1 MKQISAFLLWVIVT
15 ATSGYS
21 QVINWQAAAGGGH
34 QCFFEDMTLTADSG
48 FAVTGSLTSPVANE
62 ALDPPFSANWIA
74 STNYWIVKYNSQRKI
89 QWQKRFGGFGDDTP
103 SSLKVS
109 RDGALIVGGTS
120 NSPISGNKTEASVMN
135 DAWVVKLDLNGNIIW
150 QNVIRAVDDDYLN
163 CMDTTLD
170 NGVIMAISTK
180 SGIGLEKT
188 IPLYGVYDF
197 WLVKLDSSG
206 NVQWQNVI
214 VLPGYN
220 LVHIKKILQL
230 SDGGY
235 IALGRQGVNGTGI
248 SSPVLLRLDSLGSL
262 IWNQPFFSSGVDYM
276 EVLEVT
282 QDGGFLV
289 GNFTG
294 GGISPWKSKNSMGDQ
309 DIWLIK
315 FDSLGNYLWDNSYG
329 SNRCDQIYD
338 MSLSS
343 SGEIY
348 IVGRSDSNI
357 GFDKTG
363 RCWGDFDYWVL
374 KLDSNGTRLWDKTI
388 GGKGID
394 TGYRIKLLP
403 NGDILI
409 GGYSWSPS
417 GCDRQNFL
425 RGYTDLWMMSISENY
440 NEITGNVFTD
450 MNSNSIQDSG
460 DFIPQNLKIQTNDSN
475 YFSFISYDGTY
486 KMLVEDNT
494 YNFLPDSNPYFGVNP
509 ALNTAAFTGFK
520 QIDSLNN
527 FILHPYVF
535 IQDLKI
541 TLAPPALVR
550 PGFNAS
556 YMISCENKGTVPVPA
571 QIYFKLFPN
580 TTYVSSTSTPV
591 LLTPDSVMWDT
602 GVINPGQSKLIQVTI
617 KLDTIIQVGDILNSY
632 AQALPIAT
640 DFAPSD
646 NNATWESIVRGSMDP
661 NDILVDKRT
670 IEYSTLPSNPTLRY
684 TIRFQNTGNAPATI
698 VNIIN
703 NLPIKLLDATFEL
716 EASSH
721 PVNIEYTKNSRML
734 KFDFPGIL
742 LPDSGTNNEQS
753 MGFVQYSIRPLTNLV
768 PGDSI
773 RNKALIYFDYNSPV
787 ITNYAITA
795 IVQTTSVEE
804 VVANGKLKV
813 YPNPATNVLNISL
826 PEGVQPGIIMVYDL
840 QGRLIGQE
848 KVNQVNEMYQMSL
861 QALDP
866 GMYTIQ
872 FISGNNRY
880 SSRFVRL

>member
-1 MKQISAFLLWVIVT
+1 MKQISAFFLWLIVT
-15 ATSGYS
+15 TTSGYS
-21 QVINWQAAAGGGH
+21 QVINWQAAAGGAG
-34 QCFFEDMTLTADSG
+34 QSWPQDMVVTPDSG
-48 FAVTGSLTSPVANE
+48 FIIAVRLTGSSGFEVIDPV
-62 ALDPPFSANWIA
+62 LGGSDIWV
-74 STNYWIVKYNSQRKI
+74 VKYSSDRKI
-89 QWQKRFGGFGDDTP
+89 QWQKCLGGVINETP
-103 SSLKVS
+103 KNIRAARNSGYFVC
-109 RDGALIVGGTS
+109 GVS
-120 NSPISGNKTEASVMN
+120 NSYISGNKTENAYYN
-135 DAWVVKLDLNGNIIW
+135 DAWVLKLDAVGNILW
-150 QNVIRAVDDDYLN
+150 QNTLQAIGSENMR
-163 CMDTTLD
+163 CMDTTSD
-170 NGVIMAISTK
+170 NGVIMAIGTCSA
-180 SGIGLEKT
+180 IGLDKT
-188 IPLYGVYDF
+188 VPLVGQTDS
-197 WLVKLDSSG
+197 WLVKLDSLG
-206 NVQWQNVI
+206 VVQWQNTVI
-214 VLPGYN
+214 VPGATQVY
-220 LVHIKKILQL
+220 LQDIIQL

-235 IALGRQGVNGTGI
+235 AAVGNYFITQYTSGLF
-248 SSPVLLRLDSLGSL
+248 RLDSLGNVL
-262 IWNQPFFSSGVDYM
+262 WYQNIASSGTDQPRVILNTADK
-276 EVLEVT
+276 
-282 QDGGFLV
+282 GFLLAYYSA
-289 GNFTG
+289 GN
-294 GGISPWKSKNSMGDQ
+294 ISPWKTENAMGGNDM
-309 DIWLIK
+309 WVVK
-315 FDSLGNYLWDNSYG
+315 VDSLGNYIWDSTIGGPG
-329 SNRCDQIYD
+329 SDGPSD
-338 MSLSS
+338 MQLSPT
-343 SGEIY
+343 GEIF
-348 IVGRSDSNI
+348 IVGYSSSNI
-357 GFDKTG
+357 GFDKSEMCRG
-363 RCWGDFDYWVL
+363 GSDAWIV
-374 KLDSNGTRLWDKTI
+374 KLSANGVKLWDKTFGSDQSENGVGI
-388 GGKGID
+388 GI
-394 TGYRIKLLP
+394 LP
-403 NGDILI
+403 NGELLI
-409 GGYSWSPS
+409 AASSYSDKGYDRAVFRRSYSDSWL
-417 GCDRQNFL
+417 FTL
-425 RGYTDLWMMSISENY
+425 SENY

-460 DFIPQNLKIQTNDSN
+460 DFIPQGLKIQTNDSN
-475 YFSFISYDGTY
+475 YFSYISYDGTY

-494 YNFLPDSNPYFGVNP
+494 YNFLPDSNPYYGVNP
-509 ALNTAAFTGFK
+509 ALNTATFTGFK

-580 TTYVSSTSTPV
+580 TSYITSTA
-591 LLTPDSVMWDT
+591 TPILQTSDSVLWDI
-602 GVINPGQSKLIQVTI
+602 GIVNPGQNKSISVTI

-670 IEYSTLPSNPTLRY
+670 IEYNTLPSNPTLRY

-753 MGFVQYSIRPLTNLV
+753 MGFVQYSIRPLTYLV

-773 RNKALIYFDYNSPV
+773 RNKALIYFDYNDPV
-787 ITNYAITA
+787 ITNYAITT

-804 VVANGKLKV
+804 VVINGKLNV

-826 PEGVQPGIIMVYDL
+826 PESVQPGIVMVYDL

-848 KVNQVNEMYQMSL
+848 KVNQVNEMYKLSL

-872 FISGNNRY
+872 FVSGNNRY

>member
-1 MKQISAFLLWVIVT
+1 MVF
-15 ATSGYS
+15 
-21 QVINWQAAAGGGH
+21 
-34 QCFFEDMTLTADSG
+34 
-48 FAVTGSLTSPVANE
+48 
-62 ALDPPFSANWIA
+62 
-74 STNYWIVKYNSQRKI
+74 
-89 QWQKRFGGFGDDTP
+89 
-103 SSLKVS
+103 
-109 RDGALIVGGTS
+109 
-120 NSPISGNKTEASVMN
+120 
-135 DAWVVKLDLNGNIIW
+135 
-150 QNVIRAVDDDYLN
+150 
-163 CMDTTLD
+163 
-170 NGVIMAISTK
+170 
-180 SGIGLEKT
+180 
-188 IPLYGVYDF
+188 
-197 WLVKLDSSG
+197 
-206 NVQWQNVI
+206 
-214 VLPGYN
+214 LPGYD
-220 LVHIKKILQL
+220 VVYIKKIVQL

-235 IALGRQGVNGTGI
+235 IALGNQDGNSGTFALSVI
-248 SSPVLLRLDSLGSL
+248 RLDSLGNL
-262 IWNQPFFSSGVDYM
+262 IWNQPFFSSGGDDYI
-276 EVLEVT
+276 EALEVT
-282 QDGGFLV
+282 SDGSFLV
-289 GNFTG
+289 GTHSS
-294 GGISPWKSKNSMGDQ
+294 GGISPWKSDSLIGYEDV
-309 DIWLIK
+309 WLLK
-315 FDSLGNYLWDNSYG
+315 FDSVGNFLWDNSYG
-329 SNRCDQIYD
+329 STNTDQIFD
-338 MSLSS
+338 ICLST
-343 SGEIY
+343 SGDIY
-348 IVGRSDSNI
+348 LIGRSNSTI
-357 GFDKTG
+357 GFDKTE
-363 RCWGDFDYWVL
+363 RSWGDFDYWAL
-374 KLDSNGTRLWDKTI
+374 KVSNNGIKLWDKTI

-409 GGYSWSPS
+409 GGESWSPS
-417 GCDRQNFL
+417 GCDRRNFI
-425 RGYTDLWMMSISENY
+425 RGIEDLWLMSLTENY

-494 YNFLPDSNPYFGVNP
+494 YNFLPDSNPYYGVNP
-509 ALNTAAFTGFK
+509 ALNTATFTGFK

-571 QIYFKLFPN
+571 QIYFKLYPN
-580 TTYVSSTSTPV
+580 TSYISSTATPI
-591 LLTPDSVMWDT
+591 LQTSDSVLWDI
-602 GVINPGQSKLIQVTI
+602 GIVNPGQNKIISVTI

-804 VVANGKLKV
+804 VVANGKLNV

-826 PEGVQPGIIMVYDL
+826 PESVQPGIVMVYDL
-840 QGRLIGQE
+840 QGRLIWQE
-848 KVNQVNEMYQMSL
+848 KVNQVNEMYRMSL
-861 QALDP
+861 QAVDP